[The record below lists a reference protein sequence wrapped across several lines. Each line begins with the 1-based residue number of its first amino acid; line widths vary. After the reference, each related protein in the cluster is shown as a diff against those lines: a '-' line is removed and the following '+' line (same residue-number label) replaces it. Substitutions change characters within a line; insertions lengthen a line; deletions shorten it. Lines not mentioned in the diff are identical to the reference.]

1 MPLVRRV
8 QMDKVG
14 SQRAPRRRVASGSFS
29 VAGQIRRHLT
39 ELTAM
44 SLLVLPLF
52 LGAVT
57 VSPSSASATGR
68 TAVRSDAR
76 IPQIMPTGLL
86 ERARPKGSTVQQ
98 GINFAGWSKDAFSS
112 SAATSSLQALAAT
125 GATWV
130 SVVVEQYQE
139 TIASTNIFPTARTV
153 SDAGIASIV
162 EQAHAL
168 HLNVVLKPQ
177 IDVLSGAFRGTI
189 GETFTPDQ
197 WSAWFVSY
205 RRFISHYAT
214 LAQHLGVE
222 QFVVGTELTEA
233 SQHAPEW
240 KSLISTIRSK
250 YSGPL
255 TYAANYGSE
264 VEDITWWNDL
274 NYIGVDAYYPL
285 DSSEPDYGWSP
296 YLQQLAALAK
306 QWGKP
311 ILLTEIGYRSVAGSV
326 SEPWNFAL
334 TGPVDTQT
342 QSSAY
347 AAAFRA
353 FASKRWFA
361 GMYWWA
367 WSPQLP
373 NGPTDD
379 GYSPQNKPAE
389 KQLLAWYGGR
399 RT

>member
-1 MPLVRRV
+1 M
-8 QMDKVG
+8 
-14 SQRAPRRRVASGSFS
+14 
-29 VAGQIRRHLT
+29 
-39 ELTAM
+39 
-44 SLLVLPLF
+44 
-52 LGAVT
+52 
-57 VSPSSASATGR
+57 
-68 TAVRSDAR
+68 
-76 IPQIMPTGLL
+76 
-86 ERARPKGSTVQQ
+86 
-98 GINFAGWSKDAFSS
+98 
-112 SAATSSLQALAAT
+112 SLQALAAT

-130 SVVVEQYQE
+130 SVVVEQYQD
-139 TIASTNIFPTARTV
+139 TSASTKIFPTTRTV

-168 HLNVVLKPQ
+168 HLNVALKPQ
-177 IDVLSGAFRGTI
+177 IDVLNGAFRGTI
-189 GETFTPDQ
+189 GETFTPVQ
-197 WSAWFVSY
+197 WSAWFASY
-205 RRFISHYAT
+205 RAFISHYAT
-214 LAQHLGVE
+214 LAQRLEVQ

-233 SQHAPEW
+233 SLHAPEW
-240 KSLISTIRSK
+240 KSLVSTVRSK
-250 YSGPL
+250 FSGSL

-264 VEDITWWNDL
+264 VEGITWWNDL

-285 DSSEPDYGWSP
+285 DTTEPDYGWSP
-296 YLQQLAALAK
+296 YVGQLAALAK

-311 ILLTEIGYRSVAGSV
+311 ILLTEIGYRSVAGAV
-326 SEPWNFAL
+326 SEPWNVAL

-367 WSPQLP
+367 WSPQIP
-373 NGPTDD
+373 NGPSDD

>member
-1 MPLVRRV
+1 
-8 QMDKVG
+8 
-14 SQRAPRRRVASGSFS
+14 
-29 VAGQIRRHLT
+29 
-39 ELTAM
+39 
-44 SLLVLPLF
+44 
-52 LGAVT
+52 
-57 VSPSSASATGR
+57 
-68 TAVRSDAR
+68 
-76 IPQIMPTGLL
+76 
-86 ERARPKGSTVQQ
+86 
-98 GINFAGWSKDAFSS
+98 
-112 SAATSSLQALAAT
+112 
-125 GATWV
+125 
-130 SVVVEQYQE
+130 
-139 TIASTNIFPTARTV
+139 V
-153 SDAGIASIV
+153 SDASIASII

-168 HLNVVLKPQ
+168 HLNVALKPQ
-177 IDVLSGAFRGTI
+177 IDVLNGAFRGTI
-189 GETFTPDQ
+189 GEAFTPAQ
-197 WSAWFVSY
+197 WTTWFASY
-205 RRFISHYAT
+205 RAFISHYAT
-214 LAQHLGVE
+214 LAQHLGVQ
-222 QFVVGTELTEA
+222 QFVVGTELTDA
-233 SQHAPEW
+233 SLHAPEW
-240 KSLISTIRSK
+240 KSLISTVRSK
-250 YSGPL
+250 FSGSL

-264 VEDITWWNDL
+264 VEGITWWNDL

-285 DSSEPDYGWSP
+285 DSSQPDYGWST
-296 YLQQLAALAK
+296 YVSQLAALAK

-311 ILLTEIGYRSVAGSV
+311 ILLTEIGYRSVAGAT

>member
-1 MPLVRRV
+1 
-8 QMDKVG
+8 
-14 SQRAPRRRVASGSFS
+14 VA
-29 VAGQIRRHLT
+29 V
-39 ELTAM
+39 
-44 SLLVLPLF
+44 SLLLLLF
-52 LGAVT
+52 SLGAVT
-57 VSPSSASATGR
+57 LVPSSASATR
-68 TAVRSDAR
+68 STAARSDAR
-76 IPQIMPTGLL
+76 IPQVKPTGLL
-86 ERARPKGSTVQQ
+86 ERARPKGTTVQQ
-98 GINFAGWSKDAFSS
+98 GINFAGWSREAFSS
-112 SAATSSLQALAAT
+112 PAATMSLQALAAT

-130 SVVVEQYQE
+130 SVVVEQYQD
-139 TIASTNIFPTARTV
+139 TSASTKIFPTTRTV

-168 HLNVVLKPQ
+168 HLNVALKPQ
-177 IDVLSGAFRGTI
+177 IDVLNGAFRGTI
-189 GETFTPDQ
+189 GETFTPVQ
-197 WSAWFVSY
+197 WSAWFASY
-205 RRFISHYAT
+205 RAFISHYAT
-214 LAQHLGVE
+214 LAQRLDVQ

-233 SQHAPEW
+233 SLHAPEW
-240 KSLISTIRSK
+240 KSLVSTVRSK
-250 YSGPL
+250 FSGSL

-264 VEDITWWNDL
+264 VEGITWWNDL

-285 DSSEPDYGWSP
+285 DTTEPDYGWSP
-296 YLQQLAALAK
+296 YVGQLAALAK

-311 ILLTEIGYRSVAGSV
+311 ILLTEIGYRSVAGAV
-326 SEPWNFAL
+326 SEPWNVAL

-367 WSPQLP
+367 WSPQIP
-373 NGPTDD
+373 NGPSDD

>member
-1 MPLVRRV
+1 VSEPLAAAD
-8 QMDKVG
+8 QM
-14 SQRAPRRRVASGSFS
+14 
-29 VAGQIRRHLT
+29 RRHLT
-39 ELTAM
+39 KLAAV
-44 SLLVLPLF
+44 SLLLLPLL
-52 LGAVT
+52 LGIITAG
-57 VSPSSASATGR
+57 PSSASAAGG
-68 TAVRSDAR
+68 TASRSDAR
-76 IPQIMPTGLL
+76 VPQLTPTGRL

-98 GINFAGWSKDAFSS
+98 GINFAGWSRDAYSGP
-112 SAATSSLQALAAT
+112 AAASSLRALAAT

-139 TIASTNIFPTARTV
+139 SIASTNIFATNQTV

-189 GETFTPDQ
+189 GETFTPAQ
-197 WSAWFVSY
+197 WSTWFDSY
-205 RRFISHYAT
+205 RAFISHYAT
-214 LAQHLGVE
+214 LAQRLGVQ

-233 SQHAPEW
+233 SLHAPEW
-240 KSLISTIRSK
+240 KSMISTIRSK
-250 YSGPL
+250 FSGSL

-264 VEDITWWNDL
+264 VESITWWDDL

-285 DSSEPDYGWSP
+285 DSSEPDYGWST
-296 YLQQLAALAK
+296 YLNQLAALAK

-311 ILLTEIGYRSVAGSV
+311 ILLTEIGYRSVVGAA
-326 SEPWNFAL
+326 SEPWNYSL
-334 TGPVDTQT
+334 TGSVDTT
-342 QSSAY
+342 VQSSAY

-399 RT
+399 G